1 MRFEFFIRV
10 TNVLASRIKKV
21 NLAVWNACI
30 LFQHQ
35 DLIEKLVPERI
46 GEIEKVKL
54 EMLNFMTEG
63 LNRISRWT
71 ELNDMLQGN
80 LSDQSSRADMNVAIR
95 K

>member
-1 MRFEFFIRV
+1 MRNGERKV
-10 TNVLASRIKKV
+10 TEA
-21 NLAVWNACI
+21 
-30 LFQHQ
+30 
-35 DLIEKLVPERI
+35 
-46 GEIEKVKL
+46 VKL

-80 LSDQSSRADMNVAIR
+80 LSEPSSRQDMSAAIR